1 MWAHESHVGQSVPW
15 WKEKMR
21 VVPVSQDHGR
31 KRAHSCLLPVFIRK
45 EVYPNWL
52 CKWGGVSACETDA
65 YWEGGGIKSTVN
77 ETAVIMSSR
86 SSYLVSFLPHIT
98 AVSLMV
104 VLDWSMT
111 DRKESC
117 FERRWGMKVFTVLTS
132 FVPRVSVE
140 GTWQWW
146 EEVVGVCSSVTLGLR
161 KGEGLQYRT
170 SDGI

>member
-104 VLDWSMT
+104 VLDLKYDWQKGKLLWKKMGN
-111 DRKESC
+111 ESVHC
-117 FERRWGMKVFTVLTS
+117 PHFIRAQGLCGGDLAVMGRGGWCLQQRDSGTAQRRRPAV
-132 FVPRVSVE
+132 
-140 GTWQWW
+140 Q
-146 EEVVGVCSSVTLGLR
+146 
-161 KGEGLQYRT
+161 
-170 SDGI
+170 D